1 MMEELQE
8 KLKKER
14 KFNEF
19 DIPGVYYFEAGNYFT
34 GSRGELNYKI
44 IPGKD
49 DAEHDVL
56 HVSVW
61 HGFLCSDLAEME
73 STRTFAL
80 TADGQQ
86 ELLTWLRELE
96 MKN

>member
-1 MMEELQE
+1 ME

-34 GSRGELNYKI
+34 GSRGNLNYKI

-49 DAEHDVL
+49 DAENKIMN
-56 HVSVW
+56 VSIW

-73 STRTFAL
+73 DTKTFAL
-80 TADGQQ
+80 TPEGQQ
-86 ELLTWLRELE
+86 ELLAWLRT
-96 MKN
+96 MN

>member
-1 MMEELQE
+1 ME

-34 GSRGELNYKI
+34 GSRGNLNYKI

-49 DAEHDVL
+49 EEENGIL
-56 HVSVW
+56 TISIW
-61 HGFLCSDLAEME
+61 HGLLCSDLVEME
-73 STRTFAL
+73 ETRTFAL
-80 TADGQQ
+80 TSKGQQ
-86 ELLTWLRELE
+86 EMLDWLREL
-96 MKN
+96 N